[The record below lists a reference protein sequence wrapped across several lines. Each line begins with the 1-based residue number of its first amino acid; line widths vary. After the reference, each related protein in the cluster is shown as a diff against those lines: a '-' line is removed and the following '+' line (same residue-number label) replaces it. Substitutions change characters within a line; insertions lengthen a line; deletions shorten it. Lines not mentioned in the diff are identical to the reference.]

1 MINDKWDLDPNPLSE
16 EDSRRIMA
24 RIHSLLFW
32 LGKFIPEEELLEGQR
47 IPLREIIF
55 NFISKAEPSEEEVEE
70 AMSLAEALQRKAKAL
85 EMEIRDKQI
94 SKGEAHLLLDEIC
107 GLLRAVDEI
116 RHAKVGE
123 ANVKAMALMKR
134 VADEKRWLNFVRTAT

>member
-1 MINDKWDLDPNPLSE
+1 
-16 EDSRRIMA
+16 MA

-55 NFISKAEPSEEEVEE
+55 NFISKAEPSKEEVGD
-70 AMSLAEALQRKAKAL
+70 AMSLAEALQRKAKDL
-85 EMEIRDKQI
+85 EMEVRYKQL
-94 SKGEAHLLLDEIC
+94 SKGEAHMLLDEIC

-116 RHAKVGE
+116 HHAKVGE
-123 ANVKAMALMKR
+123 ANVKAVALMKR
-134 VADEKRWLNFVRTAT
+134 VADEKRWLHFVRTAT

>member
-1 MINDKWDLDPNPLSE
+1 MINDKWDLNPNPLSE
-16 EDSRRIMA
+16 EDRRRIMA

-47 IPLREIIF
+47 IPLREIVF
-55 NFISKAEPSEEEVEE
+55 NFISKAEPSEEEVEDV
-70 AMSLAEALQRKAKAL
+70 MSLAEALQRKAKAL
-85 EMEIRDKQI
+85 EQELNYKQM
-94 SKGEAHLLLDEIC
+94 SKGEAHMLLDEIC

-134 VADEKRWLNFVRTAT
+134 VADEKRWLHFVRTAT

>member
-1 MINDKWDLDPNPLSE
+1 MINDKWDLNPNPLSE
-16 EDSRRIMA
+16 EDRRRIMA

-47 IPLREIIF
+47 IPLREIVF
-55 NFISKAEPSEEEVEE
+55 NFISKAEPSEEEVED
-70 AMSLAEALQRKAKAL
+70 AMSLAEALQRKARAL
-85 EMEIRDKQI
+85 EMELRDKQM
-94 SKGEAHLLLDEIC
+94 SKGEAHMLLDEIC

>member
-1 MINDKWDLDPNPLSE
+1 
-16 EDSRRIMA
+16 MA

>member
-134 VADEKRWLNFVRTAT
+134 VADEKRWLHFVRTAA